1 MKGIQPYIHPSLILL
16 SCWLIFRTSA
26 VSLSSSNVSLRGFMG
41 GVDYVDVGLG
51 GDRPAS
57 WLWSPRAY
65 VGLAF
70 EVVSQ
75 GGSLISFWMDLGSFK
90 TFHKSHLP
98 FWGRRA
104 WSKQVLKTT
113 VRFLNK
119 KYWRGK
125 YIWKSYCIQEST
137 AISSQSPEIHAE
149 CHGKYHHEV
158 IPLPALNAFLRLP
171 RGSDNKITKMV
182 LQEIG

>member
-70 EVVSQ
+70 GVVSQ

-113 VRFLNK
+113 VRFLTVKQKVLKREVHLEILLYTRIYSHFLPRPRNTR
-119 KYWRGK
+119 WMPR
-125 YIWKSYCIQEST
+125 E
-137 AISSQSPEIHAE
+137 ISSRSYTFTCSE
-149 CHGKYHHEV
+149 CLPPPATGK
-158 IPLPALNAFLRLP
+158 R
-171 RGSDNKITKMV
+171 
-182 LQEIG
+182 